1 MNNNIQAII
10 LAAGK
15 STRFH
20 TDRTKLAETICGQ
33 AMILFP
39 TKLLAQLQI
48 ATTIV
53 VGYQQEIIRSL
64 ILQNHTEQFE
74 FVVQEK
80 QEGTGHA
87 LACTQSSWQKDHILV
102 LNGDVPLITESLLTT
117 LYEEHI
123 KHNAAI
129 SFVRSCCTD
138 ETGKSYGRIVK
149 NENHIAIVEA
159 KDFSGDIKDHCC
171 INAGIYL
178 IKKDFL
184 QTYIATLNDNNAN
197 KEFYITDLV
206 KIASE
211 NNLTVATI
219 QAQFDTIRGIN
230 TFQELSKIEEI
241 KRQELINYWMDCG
254 IHFTSPNHVE
264 IDTTVTIG
272 AGSLIHGNVHLR
284 GNTIIGKNC
293 IVSEFSSLKN
303 TILEDNVTINSHC
316 VIADTY
322 IKSHAQVG
330 PFAHIRTHTTIGNH
344 SAIGNFVEVKKSIIA
359 DYSKAKHL
367 SYLGDATIG
376 NHVNIGAGTIT
387 CNYDGINKH
396 QTIIEDNAF
405 IGSNNTLIAPIT
417 IGKNAFT
424 AAGSTLT
431 DTVPDNA
438 LAIARSPQ
446 TTKPEYAIKLKSQQS
461 VMHIAEKKVQSD
473 EFSCIGARL
482 IHPDSTLDK
491 ND

>member
-1 MNNNIQAII
+1 MNKNIQAII

-20 TDRTKLAETICGQ
+20 TERTKLAETICGQ

-39 TKLLAQLQI
+39 TKLLAQLKI

-53 VGYQQEIIRSL
+53 VGYQQEIIRS
-64 ILQNHTEQFE
+64 IIAQEHAEHFE

-87 LACTQSSWQKDHILV
+87 LACTQSLWHNDHILV
-102 LNGDVPLITESLLTT
+102 LNGDVPLITEQLLIA

-123 KHNAAI
+123 KNNAAI
-129 SFVRSCCTD
+129 SFVTSCCTD
-138 ETGKSYGRIVK
+138 ETGKAYGRIVK
-149 NENHIAIVEA
+149 KENQIAIVEA
-159 KDFSGDIKDHCC
+159 KDFSGDMKEHCC

-184 QTYIATLNDNNAN
+184 QDYIATLNDNNAN

-211 NNLTVATI
+211 NNLIVATV

-230 TFQELSKIEEI
+230 TFQELWKVEEI
-241 KRQELINYWMDCG
+241 KRQELISYWMEHG
-254 IHFTSPNHVE
+254 VHFTSPNRIE
-264 IDTTVTIG
+264 IDTNVVIG
-272 AGSLIHGNVHLR
+272 AGTLITGSVHLR
-284 GNTIIGKNC
+284 GHTTIGKNC
-293 IVSEFSSLKN
+293 IINESSSLKN
-303 TILEDNVTINSHC
+303 TILEDAVTIYSHC
-316 VIADTY
+316 VITDAY
-322 IKSHAQVG
+322 IKSHAEVG
-330 PFAHIRTHTTIGNH
+330 PFAHIRSQSTIGNH
-344 SAIGNFVEVKKSIIA
+344 SAIGNFVEVKKSIIG

-367 SYLGDATIG
+367 SYLGDTTIG

-387 CNYDGINKH
+387 CNYDGMNKH
-396 QTIIEDNAF
+396 QTTIEDYAF

-417 IGKNAFT
+417 VGKNAFT

-438 LAIARSPQ
+438 LAIARSSQ
-446 TTKPEYAIKLKSQQS
+446 ITKPEYAIKLKHQS
-461 VMHIAEKKVQSD
+461 PFKVAEKKASTD
-473 EFSCIGARL
+473 DFSCVGARL
-482 IHPDSTLDK
+482 IHPDSPLDK
-491 ND
+491 HD